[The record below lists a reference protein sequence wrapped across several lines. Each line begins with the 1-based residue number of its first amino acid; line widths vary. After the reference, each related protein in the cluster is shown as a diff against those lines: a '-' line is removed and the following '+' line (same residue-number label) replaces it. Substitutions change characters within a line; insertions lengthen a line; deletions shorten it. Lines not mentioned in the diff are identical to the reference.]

1 MCGRYTLYDVAKSQ
15 LNIDIDI
22 EPNYNVSPSSEILV
36 INNNMKIEYAYW
48 SLKPSWS
55 DKINIIN
62 ARSETLDAKDIFKNA
77 ERCIFIANGYYEW
90 KKISSKKVPYYHTNS
105 NKIMYFGGIIKENRA
120 CIVTRNSYSTIKNIH
135 HRQPVI
141 LGKNTFDMWFS
152 KKHNYECKKYS
163 EIEIYRV
170 SNSVN
175 NPANNFY
182 ENIKKLN

>member
-1 MCGRYTLYDVAKSQ
+1 
-15 LNIDIDI
+15 
-22 EPNYNVSPSSEILV
+22 
-36 INNNMKIEYAYW
+36 MKIEYAYW

-141 LGKNTFDMWFS
+141 LEKNTFEMWFS
-152 KKHNYECKKYS
+152 KRHNYECKKSS
-163 EIEIYRV
+163 EIEIYKV

-182 ENIKKLN
+182 ENIKKLY